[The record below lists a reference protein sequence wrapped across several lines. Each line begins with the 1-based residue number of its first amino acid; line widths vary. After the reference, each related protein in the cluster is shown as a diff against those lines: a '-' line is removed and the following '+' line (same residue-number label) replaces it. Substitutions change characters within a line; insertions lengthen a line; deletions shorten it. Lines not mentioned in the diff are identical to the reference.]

1 MTKAVFTTRVN
12 SIYDDLP
19 EVRYHFPRSYLRSV
33 ERVVGDWAT
42 YYEPRRTTSDINSSG
57 GRQAYFA
64 MVRVMSIERDPEQE
78 DHFYALVS
86 DYLEFDQAVPFREGN
101 HYYESGLRRE
111 DGKTSKGAFG
121 RSVRPIP
128 DKEYDLILRSGFS
141 DLTTGAERPTEKTSA
156 GSADEL
162 AVYERPIIQRVVNR
176 PFRDAAFSRQVKQAY
191 DDTCAITGVKL
202 INGGGR
208 SEVQAAHIRPVQH
221 QGPDSVRNGIALS
234 GTVHWMFDRGLV
246 SVDDDHTI
254 LVAEDCIPDPVLTM
268 FNPDRRL
275 RLPSPSWLAP
285 HRQFMRYHRETVFKG

>member
-1 MTKAVFTTRVN
+1 MTKAVFTARVN
-12 SIYDDLP
+12 SKYNDLP
-19 EVRYHFPRSYLRSV
+19 EIRYQFPRSYLRSV

-42 YYEPRRTTSDINSSG
+42 YYEPRRTTRDLNSSG

-64 MVRVMSIERDPEQE
+64 TARVTSVERDPERE
-78 DHFYALVS
+78 EYFYALVS

-141 DLTTGAERPTEKTSA
+141 DLTTGTERPTEKTSA

-285 HRQFMRYHRETVFKG
+285 HRQFMRFHRETVFKG

>member
-1 MTKAVFTTRVN
+1 MTKAVFTARVDSKYN
-12 SIYDDLP
+12 DLP

-33 ERVVGDWAT
+33 ERVVGDWVT

-64 MVRVMSIERDPEQE
+64 MARVMSIERDPEQE

-121 RSVRPIP
+121 RSVRLIP
-128 DKEYDLILRSGFS
+128 DEEYDLVLRAGFS
-141 DLTTGAERPTEKTSA
+141 GLSIGTEIPAERTNE
-156 GSADEL
+156 GLADDL
-162 AVYERPIIQRVVNR
+162 ATYERPIIQRVVSR
-176 PFRDAAFSRQVKQAY
+176 PFRDVAFSRQVKQAY
-191 DDTCAITGVKL
+191 NNTCAITGIRL

-208 SEVQAAHIRPVQH
+208 PEVQAAHIRPVQH

-268 FNPDRRL
+268 LNPDRRL
-275 RLPSPSWLAP
+275 RLPSPSCGSASAV
-285 HRQFMRYHRETVFKG
+285 HAVSS

>member
-1 MTKAVFTTRVN
+1 MTKAVFTARVN
-12 SIYDDLP
+12 SKYNDLP
-19 EVRYHFPRSYLRSV
+19 EIRYQFPRSYLRSV

-42 YYEPRRTTSDINSSG
+42 YYEPRRTTRDLNSSG

-64 MVRVMSIERDPEQE
+64 TAKVTSIERDPERE
-78 DHFYALVS
+78 DYFYALVS

-141 DLTTGAERPTEKTSA
+141 DLTTGTERPTEKTSA

-285 HRQFMRYHRETVFKG
+285 HRQFMRFHRETVFKG

>member
-42 YYEPRRTTSDINSSG
+42 YYEPRRTTRDLNSSG

-64 MVRVMSIERDPEQE
+64 TAKVTSIERDPERE
-78 DHFYALVS
+78 DYFYALVS

>member
-1 MTKAVFTTRVN
+1 MTKAVFTARVDSKYN
-12 SIYDDLP
+12 DLP
-19 EVRYHFPRSYLRSV
+19 EVRYHFPRGYLRSV
-33 ERVVGDWAT
+33 KRVIGDWIT
-42 YYEPRRTTSDINSSG
+42 YYEPRRTTKDTNSSG

-64 MVRVMSIERDPEQE
+64 TAKVTSVERDPERE
-78 DHFYALVS
+78 DYFYALVS
-86 DYLEFDQAVPFREGN
+86 DYLEFDRAVPFKEGN

-128 DKEYDLILRSGFS
+128 DREYELILRSGFS
-141 DLTTGAERPTEKTSA
+141 DLAVGTEMPAEKMSA
-156 GSADEL
+156 GLVEEPT
-162 AVYERPIIQRVVNR
+162 VFERPIIQRVVNR

-191 DDTCAITGVKL
+191 NNTCAITGIKL

-246 SVDDDHTI
+246 SVDDDHVI
-254 LVAEDCIPDPVLTM
+254 LVAEDCIPAPVLTM
-268 FNPDRRL
+268 LNPDRRL

-285 HRQFMRYHRETVFKG
+285 HRQFMRYHREAVFKG

>member
-19 EVRYHFPRSYLRSV
+19 EVRYHFPRSYLRLV
-33 ERVVGDWAT
+33 ESVVGDWIT
-42 YYEPRRTTSDINSSG
+42 YYEPRRTTIDINSSG

-64 MVRVMSIERDPEQE
+64 TARVTSIEPDPERE
-78 DHFYALVS
+78 NHFYAFVS

-121 RSVRPIP
+121 RSVRSIP

-141 DLTTGAERPTEKTSA
+141 DLVIGTQRPSENTNA
-156 GSADEL
+156 GLTDEP

-254 LVAEDCIPDPVLTM
+254 LVAEGCIPDPVLTM
-268 FNPDRRL
+268 FNPDRHL
-275 RLPSPSWLAP
+275 RLPSTPWLAP
-285 HRQFMRYHRETVFKG
+285 HPQFMRYHRETVFKG

>member
-42 YYEPRRTTSDINSSG
+42 YYEPRRTTRDLNSSG

-64 MVRVMSIERDPEQE
+64 MVRVMSIERDPERE
-78 DHFYALVS
+78 EYFYALVS
-86 DYLEFDQAVPFREGN
+86 DYLDFDQAVPFREGN

-141 DLTTGAERPTEKTSA
+141 DLTTGTERPTEKTSA

-191 DDTCAITGVKL
+191 DDTCAITGIRL
-202 INGGGR
+202 INGRGTPRGTSR
-208 SEVQAAHIRPVQH
+208 THPARATPRPGFGEKRH
-221 QGPDSVRNGIALS
+221 CLERDSTLDV
-234 GTVHWMFDRGLV
+234 
-246 SVDDDHTI
+246 
-254 LVAEDCIPDPVLTM
+254 
-268 FNPDRRL
+268 
-275 RLPSPSWLAP
+275 
-285 HRQFMRYHRETVFKG
+285 

>member
-12 SIYDDLP
+12 PTYDDLP
-19 EVRYHFPRSYLRSV
+19 EVRYHFPQSYLRLV
-33 ERVVGDWAT
+33 ESVVGDWIA
-42 YYEPRRTTSDINSSG
+42 YYESRRTTSDINSRG

-64 MVRVMSIERDPEQE
+64 TARVTSIERDPERE
-78 DHFYALVS
+78 DHFYAFIS

-121 RSVRPIP
+121 RSVRSIP

-141 DLTTGAERPTEKTSA
+141 DLAIGTERLAENTNA
-156 GSADEL
+156 GLAEEP

-254 LVAEDCIPDPVLTM
+254 LVAEGCIPDPVLTM
-268 FNPDRRL
+268 LNPDRRL
-275 RLPSPSWLAP
+275 RSPSPSWLAP